1 MLAGVGVR
9 HQDADVL
16 LQELGALVPEV
27 VAQAG
32 VGPQDAAI
40 PPAGGA
46 GTSCLLPS
54 LECLIPGAADHVCCM
69 VCHILSQN
77 KISYIAQACE
87 RHFRDQKICK
97 STEIVFLDRFVPPR
111 PEKLHLGGSLG
122 RSHCVWGGVQ
132 ILSLGCAPGGRMGDS
147 CRVDHHQSLRAVQH
161 SIQLLLN
168 EVQGVGCP
176 LGRSA
181 RCLRDKAP

>member
-1 MLAGVGVR
+1 MFPLPPHSCSLPLCLERVCLAVLAGVGVR

-122 RSHCVWGGVQ
+122 RSHCVWGGFKSSVWVVH
-132 ILSLGCAPGGRMGDS
+132 
-147 CRVDHHQSLRAVQH
+147 RVAGWETPVVLTTTSPFGLC
-161 SIQLLLN
+161 SI
-168 EVQGVGCP
+168 P
-176 LGRSA
+176 SSSS
-181 RCLRDKAP
+181 

>member
-97 STEIVFLDRFVPPR
+97 STEIVFWTGLFHPDLKNCTWGV
-111 PEKLHLGGSLG
+111 LWAGLIVCGGGSNPQFGLCTGWQDG
-122 RSHCVWGGVQ
+122 RL
-132 ILSLGCAPGGRMGDS
+132 LSC
-147 CRVDHHQSLRAVQH
+147 
-161 SIQLLLN
+161 
-168 EVQGVGCP
+168 
-176 LGRSA
+176 
-181 RCLRDKAP
+181 